1 MDDPIIVP
9 DTADATPAASA
20 VSLPKP
26 ARIHFI
32 DEVRGIDIVLMVAF
46 HAFYTVGW
54 LYQVEW
60 GRILFRF
67 FSPVEP
73 FFAGLFILICGISCH
88 LSHSNVRRGLLLAG
102 VSVVISAFLWFFMRS
117 EMIWFGILHFLSVA
131 ILLFALLKP
140 LLSRIPPWCGIIAC
154 AVLMLVTWWVPTAH
168 NADGGSYFG
177 IRGLLAVELPA
188 WLTAQ
193 NWLYPLGF
201 GNIPS
206 ADYFPL
212 LPWLFCFL
220 GGSFI
225 GVWVEQGKTP
235 RWMYKS
241 RMPVFSWLGRH
252 TLIIYILHQPVIYAV
267 CFLVFKLLA
276 VLS

>member
-1 MDDPIIVP
+1 
-9 DTADATPAASA
+9 
-20 VSLPKP
+20 
-26 ARIHFI
+26 
-32 DEVRGIDIVLMVAF
+32 
-46 HAFYTVGW
+46 
-54 LYQVEW
+54 
-60 GRILFRF
+60 
-67 FSPVEP
+67 
-73 FFAGLFILICGISCH
+73 
-88 LSHSNVRRGLLLAG
+88 
-102 VSVVISAFLWFFMRS
+102 
-117 EMIWFGILHFLSVA
+117 
-131 ILLFALLKP
+131 
-140 LLSRIPPWCGIIAC
+140 
-154 AVLMLVTWWVPTAH
+154 MLVTWWVPTAQ

-177 IRGLLAVELPA
+177 IRGLLAVELPE
-188 WLTAQ
+188 WLTTQ